1 VSGQERQANL
11 VGGWMDKISGETKE
25 ALATSLTIHPAES
38 FSRNHLEVNALIAIF
53 RVDQV

>member
-1 VSGQERQANL
+1 
-11 VGGWMDKISGETKE
+11 MDKISGETKE

-53 RVDQV
+53 CVDQV